1 MYICIIRN
9 IIVSI
14 HLFWYIFTISSI
26 ESNKIILLETIE
38 SGLLLGVYI
47 VLKGGGRNLKSV
59 EKEIWHRQDT
69 SSNYEQKKRKV
80 NEKWEVGR
88 KKLDNREREGP
99 AY

>member
-47 VLKGGGRNLKSV
+47 GLTGIR
-59 EKEIWHRQDT
+59 
-69 SSNYEQKKRKV
+69 
-80 NEKWEVGR
+80 R
-88 KKLDNREREGP
+88 KKPKKCRKRVM
-99 AY
+99 AYIGY